1 MRTPIRFNY
10 KYPISALRCRIA
22 LTVLFLPCLPL
33 FIHGCAVGPD
43 YCPPKVSV
51 PTSWSELPQ
60 AGKANPESL
69 VQWWKTFND
78 PVLDSLITRAVPS
91 NLDLRIAEARVR
103 EARFQRGAVASDLWP
118 SLDTSA
124 SYSRSRRSAGISTI
138 PPSAKI
144 KRNVYE
150 TGFDASW
157 EIDLFGGKRRAVEA
171 ANAEIDAAVENQRD
185 VLITLLAEV
194 ARNYIEVR
202 GYQRRLQII
211 YKNISTQQE
220 VVEIVQARYNAGL
233 SSELDVVQAAA
244 LLATTQSQIPLL
256 ENPMKQAIH
265 RIGILLGQ
273 KPGDLL
279 TELTKESQIP
289 CTPVTVPVGLPSDLL
304 RRRPDVRRAER
315 DLAAATA
322 RIGMAT
328 ADWFPKFSLTGS
340 FGFQTEDLNAFSIT
354 RSRLWSFGPTVRW
367 PIFDAG
373 RIRANIRVQNA
384 RQEQA
389 LLNYE
394 KAVLTS
400 LEDVEN
406 ALVAYT
412 AEQVRR
418 QNLTEAVNAN
428 RRAVEL
434 ANELFSKGLVN
445 FLNVLDAQRSLC
457 KSEEELVQN
466 ERTVSLN
473 LVILYK
479 ALGGGWE
486 NEPS

>member
-1 MRTPIRFNY
+1 MP
-10 KYPISALRCRIA
+10 A
-22 LTVLFLPCLPL
+22 
-33 FIHGCAVGPD
+33 
-43 YCPPKVSV
+43 
-51 PTSWSELPQ
+51 SWSELSQ
-60 AGKANPESL
+60 AGKTNPETL
-69 VQWWKTFND
+69 VQWWKAFND
-78 PVLDSLITRAVPS
+78 PVLDSLIMRAVPS

-103 EARFQRGAVASDLWP
+103 EARFQRGVVASDLWP
-118 SLDTSA
+118 SLDASA
-124 SYSRSRRSAGISTI
+124 SYSRSRRSSGISTI

-144 KRNVYE
+144 KRNLYE

-157 EIDLFGGKRRAVEA
+157 EVDLFGGKRRAVEA

-185 VLITLLAEV
+185 VFVTLLAEV

-211 YKNISTQQE
+211 HKNINTQHE
-220 VVEIVQARYNAGL
+220 AVEIVQARYNAGL

-244 LLATTQSQIPLL
+244 LLATTQSEIPSL

-273 KPGDLL
+273 RPGELL

-289 CTPVTVPVGLPSDLL
+289 HTPVTVPVGLPSDLL

-315 DLAAATA
+315 ELAAATA

-328 ADWFPKFSLTGS
+328 ADWFPRFSLTGS
-340 FGFQTEDLNAFSIT
+340 FGFQTEDINAFSIT

-373 RIRANIRVQNA
+373 RIRANIRAQNA

-412 AEQVRR
+412 AENIRR
-418 QNLTEAVNAN
+418 KNLTEAVNAN

-434 ANELFSKGLVN
+434 ANELFSKGLVD
-445 FLNVLDAQRSLC
+445 FLNVLDAERSLC
-457 KSEEELVQN
+457 KSEEELVRN

>member
-1 MRTPIRFNY
+1 MKTPIRFNY
-10 KYPISALRCRIA
+10 QYPISASRCRIA
-22 LTVLFLPCLPL
+22 LTVLFLPCLLL

-43 YCPPKVSV
+43 YCPPKASV

-78 PVLDSLITRAVPS
+78 PVLDSLIIRAVPS
-91 NLDLRIAEARVR
+91 NLDLRIAEVRVR

-124 SYSRSRRSAGISTI
+124 SYSRSRRSIGISTI
-138 PPSAKI
+138 PPSARI
-144 KRNVYE
+144 KRNLYE

-157 EIDLFGGKRRAVEA
+157 EMDLFGGKRRAVEA

-185 VLITLLAEV
+185 VFITLLAEV

-202 GYQRRLQII
+202 GYQRRLHII
-211 YKNISTQQE
+211 HKNISTQQE

-244 LLATTQSQIPLL
+244 LLATTQSQIPSL

-289 CTPVTVPVGLPSDLL
+289 HTLVTVPVGLPSDLL

-340 FGFQTEDLNAFSIT
+340 FGFQTEDINAFSIT

-389 LLNYE
+389 MLNYE

-412 AEQVRR
+412 AEHIRGK
-418 QNLTEAVNAN
+418 NLTEAVNAN

-434 ANELFSKGLVN
+434 ANELFTKGLVN
-445 FLNVLDAQRSLC
+445 FLNVLDAERSLC

-486 NEPS
+486 KETS